1 MKRSFVARRAHGFLA
16 AILAAFFVY
25 NTITIAIPSVQ
36 AGLILLAIVGYITI
50 EFYTYKGL
58 SKRQLFDV
66 FAASFIIAGLL
77 GVLFGQVSVHELS
90 SLDFFTSKAF
100 IAFLA
105 SLPATALVKS
115 WRG

>member
-1 MKRSFVARRAHGFLA
+1 VKRSFVAKRAHGFLGA
-16 AILAAFFVY
+16 VLAAFFVY
-25 NTITIAIPSVQ
+25 NSPTVVVPSLQ
-36 AGLILLAIVGYITI
+36 AGLVLLAIVSYITL

-58 SKRQLFDV
+58 NRRELFDV